1 VPGGDGREFE
11 QRAPASG
18 VPVTELGAALVPGHL
33 EEVLLDAV
41 VEPRTAEDQFSE
53 PIDERFV
60 AHHGQPLPVAD
71 EVIAELAPGLRDPP
85 MSRQLH
91 EVRGLVL
98 LELARLDE
106 AQLHSRG
113 IDPLLE
119 IDLVEAEAIAEELD
133 DEVVA
138 GEVIRLGHGAP
149 RIPSDPGSTVLL
161 MYEGTWRLTPCPRP
175 EVTALAGALGL
186 SETTAS
192 VLVRRGYS
200 DPAEAQAF
208 LSADLPEH
216 DPFLLGDMEAACS
229 AIQRAIDHG
238 KPICVHGDYDVDGIC
253 ATALAVTVL
262 RELGAEVSWH
272 LPSRF
277 EEGYG
282 LSGETLTR
290 LAGEETG
297 LVLTV
302 DCGITAVEEVA
313 RAKELGLEVVVTEHH
328 RPGEA
333 LPDCPVVATRPSE
346 YPFPELCGT
355 GVVYKL
361 AQALGVEG
369 LDRRLDLVGLAT
381 VADVVPLLDENRG
394 LVAAGLKRL
403 AVTPN
408 PGLRALMTAARV
420 DPATVDAGAIG
431 FRLAPRINAAG
442 RLGHPGTALELLLT
456 EDAKEADRLA
466 GELETLNRDRQAVE
480 DRILRE
486 ALAQVAEW
494 PESRQRRRGYVLA
507 GEDWHRGVIG
517 IVASRLVERFH
528 RPVVLIAGGED
539 EWTGSGRSIPA
550 FDLHGAL
557 GACSDLLGRW
567 GGHRAAAGLSIRPEN
582 IDRFAEA
589 FAAHAAD
596 RLSEEDL
603 APVVHVDAVVRG
615 TELTLDL
622 CAELERLA
630 PFGLGNPG
638 VTLLAMGCE
647 LSELGAVG
655 EGKHLK
661 LAVKADGARSGAIAF
676 GQGSQLD
683 RFRRPVRYDV
693 VFKLAANHWNGTV
706 SPQLLV
712 KRIFDTPERFE
723 DLRLALVAE
732 WRQGPEAW
740 SDFGRAVFTELGIA
754 DGGAWRSLVE
764 SETFLTALNELMP
777 LAA

>member
-1 VPGGDGREFE
+1 
-11 QRAPASG
+11 
-18 VPVTELGAALVPGHL
+18 
-33 EEVLLDAV
+33 
-41 VEPRTAEDQFSE
+41 
-53 PIDERFV
+53 
-60 AHHGQPLPVAD
+60 
-71 EVIAELAPGLRDPP
+71 
-85 MSRQLH
+85 
-91 EVRGLVL
+91 
-98 LELARLDE
+98 
-106 AQLHSRG
+106 
-113 IDPLLE
+113 
-119 IDLVEAEAIAEELD
+119 
-133 DEVVA
+133 
-138 GEVIRLGHGAP
+138 
-149 RIPSDPGSTVLL
+149 

-200 DPAEAQAF
+200 DPAHARAF
-208 LSADLPEH
+208 LDADIPER
-216 DPFLLGDMEAACS
+216 DPFLLGDMEAACA
-229 AIQRAIDHG
+229 AIRAAIAGG

-262 RELGAEVSWH
+262 RELGGDVSWH

-282 LSGETLTR
+282 VSRDTMAR
-290 LAGEETG
+290 LAEEGCG

-313 RAKELGLEVVVTEHH
+313 EAKAAGLEVVVTDHH
-328 RPGEA
+328 RPGET
-333 LPDCPVVATRPSE
+333 LPDCPIVATRPSD

-361 AQALGVEG
+361 AQALGAEG
-369 LDRRLDLVGLAT
+369 LDRRLDLVALAT

-403 AVTPN
+403 ACTTN
-408 PGLRALMTAARV
+408 PGLRALMSAAHV
-420 DPATVDAGAIG
+420 DPAVVDAGAIG

-494 PESRQRRRGYVLA
+494 PEAKQRRRGYVLA

-528 RPVVLIAGGED
+528 RPVVLIAGGDE

-557 GACSDLLGRW
+557 GSCSALLGRW

-582 IDRFAEA
+582 LEAFAEA
-589 FAAHAAD
+589 FAGRAGEE
-596 RLSEEDL
+596 LSEEDL
-603 APVVHVDAVVRG
+603 APVIRVDAVVRG

-622 CAELERLA
+622 CTELERLA

-638 VTLLAMGCE
+638 VTLLAVGCE
-647 LSELGAVG
+647 ISELGAVG

-661 LAVKADGARSGAIAF
+661 LAVTADGARSGAIAF
-676 GQGSQLD
+676 GQGGQLD
-683 RFRRPVRYDV
+683 RYRRPVRYDV
-693 VFKLAANHWNGTV
+693 AFRLAANQWNGTV
-706 SPQLLV
+706 SPQLVV
-712 KRIFDTPERFE
+712 KRIFDTPERFD

-732 WRQGPEAW
+732 WKAGPDAW
-740 SDFGRAVFTELGIA
+740 SDFARGVFTELGVE

-764 SETFLTALNELMP
+764 SETFLAALKEPMP

>member
-1 VPGGDGREFE
+1 
-11 QRAPASG
+11 
-18 VPVTELGAALVPGHL
+18 
-33 EEVLLDAV
+33 
-41 VEPRTAEDQFSE
+41 
-53 PIDERFV
+53 
-60 AHHGQPLPVAD
+60 
-71 EVIAELAPGLRDPP
+71 
-85 MSRQLH
+85 M
-91 EVRGLVL
+91 
-98 LELARLDE
+98 
-106 AQLHSRG
+106 
-113 IDPLLE
+113 
-119 IDLVEAEAIAEELD
+119 
-133 DEVVA
+133 
-138 GEVIRLGHGAP
+138 
-149 RIPSDPGSTVLL
+149 
-161 MYEGTWRLTPCPRP
+161 TPCPRP
-175 EVTALAGALGL
+175 EVTALAGELDL

-200 DPAEAQAF
+200 DPAQAQAF
-208 LSADLPEH
+208 LASGIPEH
-216 DPFLLGDMEAACS
+216 DPFLLGDMEAACA
-229 AIQRAIDHG
+229 AIRAAIDAG

-282 LSGETLTR
+282 LSGDTLTR

-313 RAKELGLEVVVTEHH
+313 HAKELGLEVVVTDHH
-328 RPGEA
+328 RPGDT
-333 LPDCPVVATRPSE
+333 LPDCPVVATRPSD

-361 AQALGVEG
+361 AQALGAAN

-394 LVAAGLKRL
+394 VVAAGLKRL
-403 AVTPN
+403 AITSN
-408 PGLRALMTAARV
+408 PGLRALMRVARV

-456 EDAKEADRLA
+456 DDPKEADRLA
-466 GELETLNRDRQAVE
+466 AELETLNRDRQAVE

-486 ALAQVAEW
+486 ALAQVVEW
-494 PESRQRRRGYVLA
+494 PEAKQRRRGYVLA

-528 RPVVLIAGGED
+528 RPVVLIAGGEE

-557 GACSDLLGRW
+557 GGCADLLGRW

-582 IDRFAEA
+582 LDAFGEA
-589 FAAHAAD
+589 FAARAAEE
-596 RLSEEDL
+596 LSQDDL

-638 VTLLAMGCE
+638 VTLLAVGCE

-676 GQGSQLD
+676 GQGGQLD
-683 RFRRPVRYDV
+683 RYRRPVRYDV
-693 VFKLAANHWNGTV
+693 AFKLAANQWNGTV
-706 SPQLLV
+706 SPQLVV
-712 KRIFDTPERFE
+712 KRIFDTPDRFD
-723 DLRLALVAE
+723 DLRDALVTE
-732 WRQGPEAW
+732 WKAGPDAW
-740 SDFGRAVFTELGIA
+740 SDFARAVFTELGIA
-754 DGGAWRSLVE
+754 GGGAWRSLVE
-764 SETFLTALNELMP
+764 SETFLVALKEPMP